1 MQQDIL
7 IIGVLFPAIPLM
19 MINFGNRYTV
29 LASLIRDLHDAV
41 ILDDT
46 SLGDAERFL
55 RQINTL
61 RKRLRLIGIV
71 QTVSAL
77 AFCLA
82 LSAMIATY
90 LDAHDAGS
98 WLFFSSII
106 LMVMAMLGFTV
117 EIQIANSALDVHISD
132 LEDHH
137 EWHHLITPKRPRRA
151 TKKTTKKAV
160 QQAAKPDDG
169 KASGPGFRSRKPD
182 RWPV

>member
-41 ILDDT
+41 IRDNT

-71 QTVSAL
+71 QTISAL
-77 AFCLA
+77 AFCFA
-82 LSAMIATY
+82 LSAMIATS
-90 LDAHDAGS
+90 LLS
-98 WLFFSSII
+98 LI
-106 LMVMAMLGFTV
+106 
-117 EIQIANSALDVHISD
+117 HI
-132 LEDHH
+132 
-137 EWHHLITPKRPRRA
+137 
-151 TKKTTKKAV
+151 
-160 QQAAKPDDG
+160 
-169 KASGPGFRSRKPD
+169 
-182 RWPV
+182 

>member
-7 IIGVLFPAIPLM
+7 IIGVLFPALPLM

-41 ILDDT
+41 IRDNT
-46 SLGDAERFL
+46 SLGDAERLL

-71 QTVSAL
+71 QTISAL
-77 AFCLA
+77 AFCFA

-90 LDAHDAGS
+90 LDAHDVGS
-98 WLFFSSII
+98 WLFFGSII
-106 LMVMAMLGFTV
+106 LMVLAMLSFTI

-137 EWHHLITPKRPRRA
+137 EWHHLITPKRRRLA
-151 TKKTTKKAV
+151 AKKAV
-160 QQAAKPDDG
+160 QLAAENDDS
-169 KASGPGFRSRKPD
+169 KARGPIGLRSRKSN